1 MRRVLWAVL
10 AILFLMNLNA
20 QAKAQTYP
28 RGGMAAESPPYD
40 ESHFENAWMIG
51 DSQTAPFDLMDHFP
65 GMDIEHR
72 IGMSLQL
79 LNRSKAV
86 KFEGNSLLVTE
97 KIAQK
102 NPSALYIWLGSNG
115 LDYYP
120 SEDIL
125 SHYETLL
132 GAIRADFPELM
143 VFCISA
149 TPVGPKAMERYS
161 RYTPEKILKFNA
173 GLLTLCKTYGAVYF
187 DFHTLL
193 VGEDGFLGREYAAG
207 DGIHLTYGTY
217 ERLKGYILSHSSGAV
232 IEEGGRQ

>member
-1 MRRVLWAVL
+1 
-10 AILFLMNLNA
+10 
-20 QAKAQTYP
+20 
-28 RGGMAAESPPYD
+28 MAAESPPYD

-51 DSQTAPFDLMDHFP
+51 DSQTAPFDLMDLFP

-86 KFEGNSLLVTE
+86 KFEENSLLVTE
-97 KIAQK
+97 KIEQK
-102 NPSALYIWLGSNG
+102 KPSALYIWLGSNG

-132 GAIRADFPELM
+132 EVIRADFPELM
-143 VFCISA
+143 IFCISA
-149 TPVGPKAMERYS
+149 SPVGPKAMERYS
-161 RYTPEKILKFNA
+161 RYTPEKILNFNA
-173 GLLTLCKTYGAVYF
+173 GLLTLCKTFGVVYL

-193 VGEDGFLGREYAAG
+193 VNEDGYLRKEYAAG
-207 DGIHLTYGTY
+207 DGIHLTYSTY
-217 ERLKGYILSHSSGAV
+217 EMLKEFIISHSSGKV
-232 IEEGGRQ
+232 IEEGGHE